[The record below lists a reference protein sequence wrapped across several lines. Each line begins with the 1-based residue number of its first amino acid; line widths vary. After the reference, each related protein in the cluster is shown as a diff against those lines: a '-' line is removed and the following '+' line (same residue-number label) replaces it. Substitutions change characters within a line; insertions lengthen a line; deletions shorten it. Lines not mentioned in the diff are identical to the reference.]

1 MVTRR
6 RIGQPADGP
15 KGCQPGGNC
24 PTACAALRPWPQ
36 RHKRSIS
43 LPPDLAKDI
52 ERAAESE
59 GKTVS
64 KWIAQTA
71 AHRLKL
77 EAGRRAIAAW
87 ELDHG
92 ALTASELA

>member
-1 MVTRR
+1 M
-6 RIGQPADGP
+6 
-15 KGCQPGGNC
+15 
-24 PTACAALRPWPQ
+24 AL

-43 LPPDLAKDI
+43 LPPERAEDI

-77 EAGRRAIAAW
+77 EAGRRAVAAW
-87 ELDHG
+87 ELDRG
-92 ALTASELA
+92 PLTATELAEGLARARALLGRRPTIRASTRSA

>member
-1 MVTRR
+1 M
-6 RIGQPADGP
+6 A
-15 KGCQPGGNC
+15 
-24 PTACAALRPWPQ
+24 Q

-43 LPPDLAKDI
+43 LPPDLAEDI

-77 EAGRRAIAAW
+77 EAGRRAIAGW

-92 ALTASELA
+92 PLTATELAEGLARARTLLGKRPARQVSTRSA

>member
-1 MVTRR
+1 M
-6 RIGQPADGP
+6 
-15 KGCQPGGNC
+15 
-24 PTACAALRPWPQ
+24 AL

-43 LPPDLAKDI
+43 LPPELAEDI
-52 ERAAESE
+52 KRAAESE

-71 AHRLKL
+71 AHRLRL

-87 ELDHG
+87 ELEHG
-92 ALTASELA
+92 PLTSSELAEGLARARALLRKRGGRRISRSA

>member
-1 MVTRR
+1 M
-6 RIGQPADGP
+6 AH
-15 KGCQPGGNC
+15 
-24 PTACAALRPWPQ
+24 

-43 LPPDLAKDI
+43 LPPDLADDI
-52 ERAAESE
+52 ERAAESD

-64 KWIAQTA
+64 KWIAETA

-92 ALTASELA
+92 ALTATELADGLARARALLGKRVRRRVSARSA